1 MTIRWFPA
9 LYTDSIGERV
19 AIDEKAK
26 SNYHRLAKYLQRIGK
41 YCASAH
47 EITSQTKK
55 KDKKMHGKC
64 SPIWK

>member
-55 KDKKMHGKC
+55 KD
-64 SPIWK
+64 